1 MKNLPSGLSNLKSK
15 GDKLDV
21 DKLVLAL
28 VDFSKLGDIAKND
41 TVKKMWIMLREKI
54 LMTEY
59 LLLLI

>member
-1 MKNLPSGLSNLKSK
+1 MPSGLSNLESK

-41 TVKKMWIMLREKI
+41 AVKKMWIMLREKI

>member
-1 MKNLPSGLSNLKSK
+1 MPSGLSNLKSK

>member
-1 MKNLPSGLSNLKSK
+1 MPSGLSNLKSK

-41 TVKKMWIMLREKI
+41 AVKMMWIMLREKI

>member
-1 MKNLPSGLSNLKSK
+1 MPSGLSNLKSK

-28 VDFSKLGDIAKND
+28 VDFSKLDDIAKND